1 MSIIE
6 NIIEVSHLSKSYKS
20 APRKTVKA
28 LNDLSF
34 VLEKGH
40 IGGFVGPNGAGKTTT
55 IKILLGLLFKDSGS
69 VKLFGAENYDAV
81 SVRQK
86 IGFVPEEFSLYEY
99 MSGEEL
105 LAFNASVYRA
115 FDTGVVADLQRLFSL
130 PLNRKI
136 SSYSKGMKKL
146 LSLYLAVSINP
157 ELLILDEPTDGLDP
171 IFRERFLSFLVDF
184 VSEHG
189 TTVLF
194 SSHIL
199 SEVEKVADYAILINK
214 GKLVLQGDID
224 SLKENSLS
232 ITFVCKEKDRVINGA
247 EVVNSEKMIYN
258 INVVQNANETL
269 KRLQS
274 LGCVVLEKRMLSF
287 EEIFIN
293 AINSE
298 NGGGDG
304 RTA

>member
-1 MSIIE
+1 M
-6 NIIEVSHLSKSYKS
+6 NAIEVLRLSKSYKDRHKS
-20 APRKTVKA
+20 VKA
-28 LNDLSF
+28 LNGLSF

-69 VKLFGAENYDAV
+69 VKLFGTSNYDAV
-81 SVRQK
+81 SVRKK

-105 LAFNASVYRA
+105 LSFNASIYRA
-115 FDTGVVADLQRLFSL
+115 FDTRTIAELQRLFSL

-146 LSLYLAVSINP
+146 LSLYLAVSVNP

-171 IFRERFLSFLVDF
+171 IFRDRFLSFLVNF

-224 SLKENSLS
+224 SLKENSLFV
-232 ITFVCKEKDRVINGA
+232 TFTCKNAPVKVPGAELLNKEKMLYALSVVSGA
-247 EVVNSEKMIYN
+247 EEVLER
-258 INVVQNANETL
+258 L
-269 KRLQS
+269 KS
-274 LGCVVLEKRMLSF
+274 LGCTILEKRALSF
-287 EEIFIN
+287 EEIFMN
-293 AINSE
+293 AINGETGGE
-298 NGGGDG
+298 NG

>member
-1 MSIIE
+1 M
-6 NIIEVSHLSKSYKS
+6 NAIEVSHLSKSYKVRHKS
-20 APRKTVKA
+20 VKA
-28 LNDLSF
+28 LDGLSF

-55 IKILLGLLFKDSGS
+55 IKILLGLLFKDSGTM
-69 VKLFGAENYDAV
+69 KLFGTSDYDAV
-81 SVRQK
+81 SIREK

-105 LAFNASVYRA
+105 LGFNASIYRA
-115 FDTGVVADLQRLFSL
+115 FDTGTIADLQRLFSL

-146 LSLYLAVSINP
+146 LSLYLAVSVNP

-171 IFRERFLSFLVDF
+171 IFRERFLSFLVNF

-214 GKLVLQGDID
+214 GRLILQGDID
-224 SLKENSLS
+224 SLKENSIFVTFTCKNKSAKIPGAKLLS
-232 ITFVCKEKDRVINGA
+232 KEKMLYALSVVSNA
-247 EVVNSEKMIYN
+247 EEV
-258 INVVQNANETL
+258 L
-269 KRLQS
+269 KRLRS
-274 LGCVVLEKRMLSF
+274 FECTILEKRALSF
-287 EEIFIN
+287 EEIFMN
-293 AINSE
+293 AINKNLEGKNES
-298 NGGGDG
+298 
-304 RTA
+304 TH

>member
-1 MSIIE
+1 M
-6 NIIEVSHLSKSYKS
+6 NAIEVSYLSKSYKVRHKS
-20 APRKTVKA
+20 VKA
-28 LNDLSF
+28 LDGLSF

-55 IKILLGLLFKDSGS
+55 IKILLGLLFKDSGT
-69 VKLFGAENYDAV
+69 VKLFGTSDYDAV
-81 SVRQK
+81 SIREK

-105 LAFNASVYRA
+105 LGFNASIYRA
-115 FDTGVVADLQRLFSL
+115 FDTGTIADLQRLFSL

-146 LSLYLAVSINP
+146 LSLYLAVSVNP

-214 GKLVLQGDID
+214 GKLILQGDID
-224 SLKENSLS
+224 SLKENSISVTFTCKNKSAKIPGAKLLS
-232 ITFVCKEKDRVINGA
+232 KEKMLYALSVVSNA
-247 EVVNSEKMIYN
+247 EEV
-258 INVVQNANETL
+258 L
-269 KRLQS
+269 KRLRS
-274 LGCVVLEKRMLSF
+274 FECTILEKRALSF
-287 EEIFIN
+287 EEIFMN
-293 AINSE
+293 AINKNLEGE
-298 NGGGDG
+298 NES
-304 RTA
+304 TH

>member
-1 MSIIE
+1 M
-6 NIIEVSHLSKSYKS
+6 NAIEVSHLSKSYKGR
-20 APRKTVKA
+20 RKSVKA
-28 LNDLSF
+28 LDGLSF

-55 IKILLGLLFKDSGS
+55 IKILLGLLFKDSGT
-69 VKLFGAENYDAV
+69 VKLFGTSDYDAV
-81 SVRQK
+81 SIREK

-105 LAFNASVYRA
+105 LGFNASIYRA
-115 FDTGVVADLQRLFSL
+115 FDTGTIADLQRLFSL

-146 LSLYLAVSINP
+146 LSLYLAVSVNP

-171 IFRERFLSFLVDF
+171 IFRERFLSFLVNF

-199 SEVEKVADYAILINK
+199 SEVEKVADYTIFINK
-214 GKLVLQGDID
+214 GKCVLQDDID

-232 ITFVCKEKDRVINGA
+232 VTFTCKNKSVKIPGAELLNKEKMLYALSVVSDA
-247 EVVNSEKMIYN
+247 EEV
-258 INVVQNANETL
+258 L
-269 KRLQS
+269 KRLRS
-274 LGCVVLEKRMLSF
+274 LGCTILEKRALSF
-287 EEIFIN
+287 EEIFMN
-293 AINSE
+293 AINKNLEGE
-298 NGGGDG
+298 NES
-304 RTA
+304 TH

>member
-1 MSIIE
+1 M
-6 NIIEVSHLSKSYKS
+6 NAIEVSYLSKSYKVRHKS
-20 APRKTVKA
+20 VKA
-28 LNDLSF
+28 LDGLSF

-55 IKILLGLLFKDSGS
+55 IKILLGLLFKDSGT
-69 VKLFGAENYDAV
+69 VKLFGTGDYDTV
-81 SVRQK
+81 SVRKK

-105 LAFNASVYRA
+105 LSFNASIYRA
-115 FDTGVVADLQRLFSL
+115 FDTGTIADLQRLFSL

-146 LSLYLAVSINP
+146 LSLYLAVSVNP

-214 GKLVLQGDID
+214 GKLILQGDID
-224 SLKENSLS
+224 SLKENSISVTFTCKNKSAKIPGAKLLS
-232 ITFVCKEKDRVINGA
+232 KEKMLYALSVVSNA
-247 EVVNSEKMIYN
+247 EEV
-258 INVVQNANETL
+258 L
-269 KRLQS
+269 KRLRS
-274 LGCVVLEKRMLSF
+274 FECTILEKRALSF
-287 EEIFIN
+287 EEIFMN
-293 AINSE
+293 AINKNLEGE
-298 NGGGDG
+298 NES
-304 RTA
+304 TH

>member
-1 MSIIE
+1 MSI

-146 LSLYLAVSINP
+146 LSLYLAVSVNP

-199 SEVEKVADYAILINK
+199 SEVEKVADYAILINE

>member
-1 MSIIE
+1 M
-6 NIIEVSHLSKSYKS
+6 NAIEVLRLSKSYKDRHKS
-20 APRKTVKA
+20 VKA
-28 LNDLSF
+28 LNGLSF

-55 IKILLGLLFKDSGS
+55 IKILLGLLFKDEGS
-69 VKLFGAENYDAV
+69 VKLFGTSNYDAV
-81 SVRQK
+81 SVRKK

-105 LAFNASVYRA
+105 LSFNASIYRA
-115 FDTGVVADLQRLFSL
+115 FDTRTIAELQRLFSL

-146 LSLYLAVSINP
+146 LSLYLAVSVNP

-171 IFRERFLSFLVDF
+171 IFRDRFLSFLVNF

-224 SLKENSLS
+224 SLKENSLFV
-232 ITFVCKEKDRVINGA
+232 TFTCKNAPVKVPGAELLNKEKMLYALSVVSGA
-247 EVVNSEKMIYN
+247 EEVLER
-258 INVVQNANETL
+258 L
-269 KRLQS
+269 KS
-274 LGCVVLEKRMLSF
+274 LGCTILEKRALSF
-287 EEIFIN
+287 EEIFMN
-293 AINSE
+293 AINGETGGE
-298 NGGGDG
+298 NG

>member
-1 MSIIE
+1 M
-6 NIIEVSHLSKSYKS
+6 NAIEVSYLSKSYKVRHKS
-20 APRKTVKA
+20 VKA
-28 LNDLSF
+28 LDGLSF

-55 IKILLGLLFKDSGS
+55 IKILLGLLFKDSGT
-69 VKLFGAENYDAV
+69 VKLFGTGDYDTV
-81 SVRQK
+81 SVRKK

-105 LAFNASVYRA
+105 LSFNASIYRA
-115 FDTGVVADLQRLFSL
+115 FDTGTIADLQRLFSL

-146 LSLYLAVSINP
+146 LSLYLAVSVNP

-214 GKLVLQGDID
+214 GKLILQGDID
-224 SLKENSLS
+224 SLKENSISVTFTCKNKSAKIPGAKLLS
-232 ITFVCKEKDRVINGA
+232 KEKMLYALSVVSNA
-247 EVVNSEKMIYN
+247 EEM
-258 INVVQNANETL
+258 L
-269 KRLQS
+269 KRLRS
-274 LGCVVLEKRMLSF
+274 FECTILEKRALSF
-287 EEIFIN
+287 EEIFMN
-293 AINSE
+293 AINKNLEGE
-298 NGGGDG
+298 NES
-304 RTA
+304 TH

>member
-1 MSIIE
+1 MSI
-6 NIIEVSHLSKSYKS
+6 NIIEVSHLNKSYKS
-20 APRKTVKA
+20 TPHKTVKA

-146 LSLYLAVSINP
+146 LSLYLAVSVNP

>member
-1 MSIIE
+1 M
-6 NIIEVSHLSKSYKS
+6 NAIEVSYLSKSYKVRHKS
-20 APRKTVKA
+20 VKA
-28 LNDLSF
+28 LDGLSF

-55 IKILLGLLFKDSGS
+55 IKILLGLLFKDSGT
-69 VKLFGAENYDAV
+69 VKLFGTGDYDTV
-81 SVRQK
+81 SVRKK

-105 LAFNASVYRA
+105 LSFNASIYRA
-115 FDTGVVADLQRLFSL
+115 FDTGTIADLQRLFSL

-146 LSLYLAVSINP
+146 LSLYLAVSVNP

-171 IFRERFLSFLVDF
+171 IFRERFLSFLVNF

-214 GKLVLQGDID
+214 GKLILQGDID
-224 SLKENSLS
+224 SLKENSISVTFTCKNKSAKIPGAKLLS
-232 ITFVCKEKDRVINGA
+232 KEKMLYALSVVSNA
-247 EVVNSEKMIYN
+247 EEV
-258 INVVQNANETL
+258 L
-269 KRLQS
+269 KRLRS
-274 LGCVVLEKRMLSF
+274 FECTILEKRALSF
-287 EEIFIN
+287 EEIFMN
-293 AINSE
+293 AINKNLEGE
-298 NGGGDG
+298 NES
-304 RTA
+304 TH

>member
-6 NIIEVSHLSKSYKS
+6 NIIEISHLNKSYKS
-20 APRKTVKA
+20 TPHKTVKA

-146 LSLYLAVSINP
+146 LSLYLAVSVNP

>member
-1 MSIIE
+1 M
-6 NIIEVSHLSKSYKS
+6 NAIEVSHLSKSYKGKHKS
-20 APRKTVKA
+20 VKA
-28 LNDLSF
+28 LDGLSF

-55 IKILLGLLFKDSGS
+55 IKILLGLLFKDEGT
-69 VKLFGAENYDAV
+69 VKLFGTSNYDAV
-81 SVRQK
+81 SVRK
-86 IGFVPEEFSLYEY
+86 KVGFVPEEFSLYEY

-105 LAFNASVYRA
+105 LGFNASIYRA
-115 FDTGVVADLQRLFSL
+115 FDTGTIAELQRLFSL
-130 PLNRKI
+130 PLSRKI

-146 LSLYLAVSINP
+146 LSLYLAVSVNP

-171 IFRERFLSFLVDF
+171 IFRDRFLSFLVNF

-224 SLKENSLS
+224 SLKENSLFV
-232 ITFVCKEKDRVINGA
+232 TFTCENASVQVPGAELLNKEKRLYALSVVSGA
-247 EVVNSEKMIYN
+247 EEVLER
-258 INVVQNANETL
+258 L
-269 KRLQS
+269 KS
-274 LGCVVLEKRMLSF
+274 PGCTILEKRTLSF
-287 EEIFIN
+287 EEIFMN
-293 AINSE
+293 AINGE
-298 NGGGDG
+298 TGGKNG